1 VRFTRRL
8 AAVLLLVGVIV
19 AVAVLWAHGSPG
31 GGPPVT
37 TINPKGV
44 VHVTGP
50 VPGSPGFHG
59 GPERRPGLSL
69 ANSGNLIRTILIET
83 AIAAVIVAASAV
95 RRQQRRRT
103 RQAAS

>member
-31 GGPPVT
+31 GGPPVG
-37 TINPKGV
+37 TISPKGV
-44 VHVTGP
+44 VHVAGP
-50 VPGSPGFHG
+50 PPGFHE

-69 ANSGNLIRTILIET
+69 ANSGNLIRTVLIET